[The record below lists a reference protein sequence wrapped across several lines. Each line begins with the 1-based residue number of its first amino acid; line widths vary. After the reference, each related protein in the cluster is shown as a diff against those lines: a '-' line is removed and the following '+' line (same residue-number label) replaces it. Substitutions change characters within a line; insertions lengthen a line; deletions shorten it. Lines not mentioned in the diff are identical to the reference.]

1 MSKKHIIKSAGI
13 IGFGTVISRV
23 LGFVRDIIIAKFFGT
38 AMYAE
43 AFVVAFRIPN
53 MLRDL
58 IGEGATNAA
67 FVPVLSEYLIKKKEE
82 FWELANV
89 ILNLLLIVLSVI
101 TIAGVLASPLIVR
114 LIAPG
119 FLDDPE
125 KFAITVK
132 LTRLM
137 FPYILL
143 IGLAAYTMGVLN
155 SLKHFSAPA
164 FGPCFLN
171 IAIIICAIIWGESVI
186 GLASGVLIGGVLQ
199 LAIQLPVLYRK
210 GFKFSFIPYQ
220 KISNVNSIMNK
231 VGSGFAST
239 NPTVKDVAAIKPWSF
254 TKKLN
259 HPAANKIGILL
270 LPRILGS
277 CVYQVNLFINTIL
290 ASLSGIV
297 GAGGV
302 AALYY
307 ANRIFQFPLAIFGI
321 AIAQA
326 VLPTMSREAL
336 EKEPDKLKHTLSF
349 SLRVI
354 NFIIIPASI
363 GLIVLA
369 VPITK
374 TLFERGKFDR
384 YSTLITANALMFYSI
399 GLFSYSG
406 IKILVSCFYSLKDT
420 LTPVKIAGVSFLLNI
435 ALNFVLMFPLKIGGL
450 ALSASISGIFNFLAL
465 FYILRKKIGFLE
477 GYKILNSFLK
487 VLLASLVM
495 AAIIYICS
503 FKIGLNLFIVISIA
517 IASYIMAAFIFDV
530 KEAKEFLSWM
540 LKRK

>member
-13 IGFGTVISRV
+13 IGFATVISRI
-23 LGFVRDIIIAKFFGT
+23 LGFVRDVIIARFFGT
-38 AMYAE
+38 ARYAE

-67 FVPVLSEYLIKKKEE
+67 FVPVLSEYMVKKKEE

-89 ILNLLLIVLSVI
+89 ILNLLLITLSAI
-101 TIAGVLASPLIVR
+101 TIAGIAASPLIVR
-114 LIAPG
+114 FMAPG

-132 LTRLM
+132 LTRWM

-155 SLKHFSAPA
+155 SLRHFSTPA
-164 FGPCFLN
+164 FGPCLLN
-171 IAIIICAIIWGESVI
+171 IAVIICAIIWGESVM
-186 GLASGVLIGGVLQ
+186 GLASGVLIGGLLQ
-199 LAIQLPVLYRK
+199 LLVQIPVLYRK
-210 GFKFSFIPYQ
+210 GFRF
-220 KISNVNSIMNK
+220 
-231 VGSGFAST
+231 
-239 NPTVKDVAAIKPWSF
+239 SF

-259 HPAANKIGILL
+259 HPAANKIGALL

-297 GAGGV
+297 GSGGV

-326 VLPTMSREAL
+326 ALPTMSREAL
-336 EKEPDKLKHTLSF
+336 EAGADKLKNTVSF
-349 SLRVI
+349 SLRAI
-354 NFIIIPASI
+354 NFITIPASI

-369 VPITK
+369 EPITR
-374 TLFERGKFDR
+374 TLFERGRFDH
-384 YSTLITANALMFYSI
+384 YSTLITANALIFYAI

-406 IKILVSCFYSLKDT
+406 IKILVSCFYSLQDT
-420 LTPVKIAGVSFLLNI
+420 LTPVKIAGMSLFLNI
-435 ALNFVLMFPLKIGGL
+435 ALNVALMFPLKIGGL
-450 ALSASISGIFNFLAL
+450 ALSASISGIFNFFAL
-465 FYILRKKIGFLE
+465 FYMLRKKIGHLD
-477 GYKILNSFLK
+477 GYKILSSFLK
-487 VLLASLVM
+487 ATMASLAM
-495 AAIIYICS
+495 AAVIYLCA
-503 FKIGLNLFIVISIA
+503 FKLCLNLFIVMSIA
-517 IASYIMAAFIFDV
+517 MLSYIAAAFIFGV
-530 KEAKEFLSWM
+530 KEVKEFLSWT
-540 LKRK
+540 LKKR

>member
-1 MSKKHIIKSAGI
+1 MSKQHIIKSAGI
-13 IGFGTVISRV
+13 IGFATVISRV

-38 AMYAE
+38 AKYAE

-67 FVPVLSEYLIKKKEE
+67 FVPVLSEYAVKKKEE

-89 ILNLLLIVLSVI
+89 ILNLLLIALSVI

-119 FLDDPE
+119 FLGDPE

-143 IGLAAYTMGVLN
+143 IGLTAYTMGVLN
-155 SLKHFSAPA
+155 SLKHFSMPA
-164 FGPCFLN
+164 FGPCLLN
-171 IAIIICAIIWGESVI
+171 IAIIICAIIWGESVM

-199 LAIQLPVLYRK
+199 LGVQIPVLYKK
-210 GFKFSFIPYQ
+210 GFKFSF
-220 KISNVNSIMNK
+220 
-231 VGSGFAST
+231 T
-239 NPTVKDVAAIKPWSF
+239 R
-254 TKKLN
+254 KLN

-297 GAGGV
+297 GLGGV

-336 EKEPDKLKHTLSF
+336 EIDSDKLKKTLSF

-354 NFIIIPASI
+354 NFIIVPASI
-363 GLIVLA
+363 GLIVMA
-369 VPITK
+369 VPITR

-384 YSTLITANALMFYSI
+384 YSTLITADALVFYSI

-406 IKILVSCFYSLKDT
+406 IKVLVSCFYSLKDT
-420 LTPVKIAGVSFLLNI
+420 LTPVKIASISLLLNVI
-435 ALNFVLMFPLKIGGL
+435 LSLVLMFPLKIGGL
-450 ALSASISGIFNFLAL
+450 ALSASVAGIFNFSAL
-465 FYILRKKIGFLE
+465 FYALRKKIGCLD
-477 GYKILNSFLK
+477 GRRILNSFLK
-487 VLLASLVM
+487 VTIAGMVM
-495 AAIIYICS
+495 AFAIYICA
-503 FKIGLNLFIVISIA
+503 FKIGLNLFIVIFIAIVSYSIA
-517 IASYIMAAFIFDV
+517 TFIFDV
-530 KEAKEFLSWM
+530 KESKEFISWA
-540 LKRK
+540 LKRN

>member
-1 MSKKHIIKSAGI
+1 VAIHLSKKHIIKSAGI
-13 IGFGTVISRV
+13 IGFATVISRV
-23 LGFVRDIIIAKFFGT
+23 LGFVRDIIIARFFGT
-38 AMYAE
+38 ARYAE

-67 FVPVLSEYLIKKKEE
+67 FVPVLSEYMVKKKEE
-82 FWELANV
+82 FWELANI
-89 ILNLLLIVLSVI
+89 ILNFLLIILSAI
-101 TIAGVLASPLIVR
+101 TIVGVLASPLIVR

-119 FLDDPE
+119 FLSDPE

-143 IGLAAYTMGVLN
+143 IGLTAYAMGVLN

-171 IAIIICAIIWGESVI
+171 IAIIICAIIWGESVM
-186 GLASGVLIGGVLQ
+186 GLASGVLIGGILQ
-199 LAIQLPVLYRK
+199 LVIQIPVLYRK
-210 GFKFSFIPYQ
+210 GFRF
-220 KISNVNSIMNK
+220 
-231 VGSGFAST
+231 
-239 NPTVKDVAAIKPWSF
+239 SF

-259 HPAANKIGILL
+259 HPAANKIWILL
-270 LPRILGS
+270 LPRIIGS
-277 CVYQVNLFINTIL
+277 CAYQVNLFINTIL
-290 ASLSGIV
+290 ASLATIV
-297 GAGGV
+297 GTGGV

-326 VLPTMSREAL
+326 ALPTMSREAL
-336 EKEPDKLKHTLSF
+336 EKEPGNLKHTLSF

-354 NFIIIPASI
+354 NFIIVPASI

-369 VPITK
+369 VPITQ
-374 TLFERGKFDR
+374 TLFERGKFDH
-384 YSTLITANALMFYSI
+384 YSTLITANALIFYSI

-420 LTPVKIAGVSFLLNI
+420 LSPVKIAGASLILNI
-435 ALNFVLMFPLKIGGL
+435 ILNVALMFPLKIGGL

-465 FYILRKKIGFLE
+465 FFILRKKIGSLD

-487 VLLASLVM
+487 VLAASLAM
-495 AAIIYICS
+495 AIIIYICA
-503 FKIGLNLFIVISIA
+503 FKIGLNLFIVILIA
-517 IASYIMAAFIFDV
+517 IVSYIMAAFIFDV
-530 KEAKEFLSWM
+530 KEVKEFLSWI
-540 LKRK
+540 LKKR

>member
-1 MSKKHIIKSAGI
+1 LSKKHIIKSAGI
-13 IGFGTVISRV
+13 IGFATVISRV
-23 LGFVRDIIIAKFFGT
+23 LGFVRDIIIARFFGT
-38 AMYAE
+38 ARYAE

-67 FVPVLSEYLIKKKEE
+67 FVPVLSEYMIKKKEE
-82 FWELANV
+82 FWEIAN
-89 ILNLLLIVLSVI
+89 IMLNLLLVILSTI
-101 TIAGVLASPLIVR
+101 TILGVLASPLIVK

-119 FLDDPE
+119 FLNDPE
-125 KFAITVK
+125 KFSITVK

-171 IAIIICAIIWGESVI
+171 IAIIICAIIWGESVM
-186 GLASGVLIGGVLQ
+186 GLASGVLIGGILQ
-199 LAIQLPVLYRK
+199 LAIQVPVLYRK
-210 GFKFSFIPYQ
+210 GFKFL
-220 KISNVNSIMNK
+220 
-231 VGSGFAST
+231 
-239 NPTVKDVAAIKPWSF
+239 F
-254 TKKLN
+254 TKRLN
-259 HPAANKIGILL
+259 HPAASKIGILL

-290 ASLSGIV
+290 ASLSTIV
-297 GAGGV
+297 GTGGV

-307 ANRIFQFPLAIFGI
+307 ANRIFQFPMAIFGI

-326 VLPTMSREAL
+326 ALPTMSREAL
-336 EKEPDKLKHTLSF
+336 ETEPDKLKDTLSF
-349 SLRVI
+349 SLRAI

-363 GLIVLA
+363 GLITLA
-369 VPITK
+369 VPITQ
-374 TLFERGKFDR
+374 TLFERGKFDH
-384 YSTLITANALMFYSI
+384 YSTLITANALIFYSI

-420 LTPVKIAGVSFLLNI
+420 LTPVKIASVSLLLNI
-435 ALNFVLMFPLKIGGL
+435 ILNVALMFPLKIGGL
-450 ALSASISGIFNFLAL
+450 ALSASISGIFNFLTL
-465 FYILRKKIGFLE
+465 FYILRKKIGHLD
-477 GYKILNSFLK
+477 GYKILISFLK
-487 VLLASLVM
+487 VTIASIAM
-495 AAIIYICS
+495 AIIIYICA
-503 FKIGLNLFIVISIA
+503 FKIVLNLFVTILIA
-517 IASYIMAAFIFDV
+517 MLSYIIATFIFDV

-540 LKRK
+540 LKKA

>member
-13 IGFGTVISRV
+13 IGFATVISRV

-38 AMYAE
+38 AKYAE

-58 IGEGATNAA
+58 IGEGAANAA
-67 FVPVLSEYLIKKKEE
+67 FVPVLSEYAVKKKEE

-89 ILNLLLIVLSVI
+89 ILNLLLITLSAI
-101 TIAGVLASPLIVR
+101 TIAGVLASPLIVG

-125 KFAITVK
+125 KFAITVR

-143 IGLAAYTMGVLN
+143 IGLTAYTMGVLN
-155 SLKHFSAPA
+155 SLKHFSMPA
-164 FGPCFLN
+164 FGPCLLN
-171 IAIIICAIIWGESVI
+171 IAIIICAIIWGESVM

-199 LAIQLPVLYRK
+199 LAVQIPVLYKK
-210 GFKFSFIPYQ
+210 GFKFSF
-220 KISNVNSIMNK
+220 
-231 VGSGFAST
+231 T
-239 NPTVKDVAAIKPWSF
+239 R
-254 TKKLN
+254 KLN

-270 LPRILGS
+270 LPRMLGS

-297 GAGGV
+297 GSGGV

-326 VLPTMSREAL
+326 ILPTMSREAL
-336 EKEPDKLKHTLSF
+336 EADSDKLKKTLSF

-354 NFIIIPASI
+354 NFIIVPASV
-363 GLIVLA
+363 GLMVLA
-369 VPITK
+369 IPITR

-384 YSTLITANALMFYSI
+384 YSTLITANALVFYSI

-420 LTPVKIAGVSFLLNI
+420 LTPVKIAGLSLLLNI
-435 ALNFVLMFPLKIGGL
+435 ILNLALMFPLRIGGL

-465 FYILRKKIGFLE
+465 FYVLRKRMGRMD
-477 GYKILNSFLK
+477 GRKILNSFLK
-487 VLLASLVM
+487 VIMAGLSMALV
-495 AAIIYICS
+495 IYICA
-503 FKIGLNLFIVISIA
+503 FKMDMNLFIVIFIA
-517 IASYIMAAFIFDV
+517 IVSYGAATFIFGV
-530 KEAKEFLSWM
+530 KESKEFLSWA
-540 LKRK
+540 LKRN

>member
-13 IGFGTVISRV
+13 IGFATIISRV

-38 AMYAE
+38 AKYAE

-67 FVPVLSEYLIKKKEE
+67 FVPILSEYAVKKKEE

-89 ILNLLLIVLSVI
+89 ILNLLLIALSII

-119 FLDDPE
+119 FLGDPE

-143 IGLAAYTMGVLN
+143 IGLTAYTMGVLN
-155 SLKHFSAPA
+155 SLKHFSMPA
-164 FGPCFLN
+164 FGPCLLN
-171 IAIIICAIIWGESVI
+171 IAIIICAIIWGESVM

-199 LAIQLPVLYRK
+199 LGVQIPVLYKK
-210 GFKFSFIPYQ
+210 GFKFSF
-220 KISNVNSIMNK
+220 
-231 VGSGFAST
+231 T
-239 NPTVKDVAAIKPWSF
+239 R
-254 TKKLN
+254 KLN
-259 HPAANKIGILL
+259 HPAANKIGMLL

-297 GAGGV
+297 GLGGV

-336 EKEPDKLKHTLSF
+336 EMDSDKLKKTLSF

-354 NFIIIPASI
+354 NFIIVPASI

-369 VPITK
+369 VPITR
-374 TLFERGKFDR
+374 TLFERGKFDS
-384 YSTLITANALMFYSI
+384 YSTLITANALVFYSI

-406 IKILVSCFYSLKDT
+406 IKVLVNCFYSLKDT
-420 LTPVKIAGVSFLLNI
+420 LTPVKIAGLSLLLNI
-435 ALNFVLMFPLKIGGL
+435 ILNLILMFPLKIGGL
-450 ALSASISGIFNFLAL
+450 ALSASIAGMFNFFAL
-465 FYILRKKIGFLE
+465 FYILRKKIGCLD
-477 GYKILNSFLK
+477 GRRILNSFLK
-487 VLLASLVM
+487 VTIAGLVM
-495 AAIIYICS
+495 ALAIYICA
-503 FKIGLNLFIVISIA
+503 FKINLNLFIVIFIAIVSYSIA
-517 IASYIMAAFIFDV
+517 TFIFDV
-530 KEAKEFLSWM
+530 KELKEFISWA
-540 LKRK
+540 LKRN

>member
-13 IGFGTVISRV
+13 IGSATVISRI
-23 LGFVRDIIIAKFFGT
+23 LGFVRDIIIARFFGT
-38 AMYAE
+38 AKYAE

-58 IGEGATNAA
+58 VGEGATNAA
-67 FVPVLSEYLIKKKEE
+67 FVPVLSEYMVKKKEE

-89 ILNLLLIVLSVI
+89 ILNLLLITLSAI
-101 TIAGVLASPLIVR
+101 TIAGIFASPWIVR
-114 LIAPG
+114 FMAPG
-119 FLDDPE
+119 FMDDPE

-164 FGPCFLN
+164 FGPCLLN
-171 IAIIICAIIWGESVI
+171 IAIIICAMIWGESVM

-199 LAIQLPVLYRK
+199 LALQIPVLYRK
-210 GFKFSFIPYQ
+210 GFRFSFT
-220 KISNVNSIMNK
+220 
-231 VGSGFAST
+231 G
-239 NPTVKDVAAIKPWSF
+239 
-254 TKKLN
+254 KLN
-259 HPAANKIGILL
+259 HPAANRIGVLL

-277 CVYQVNLFINTIL
+277 CVYQLNLFINTIL
-290 ASLSGIV
+290 ASLSAIV
-297 GAGGV
+297 GSGGV

-326 VLPTMSREAL
+326 ALPTMSREAL
-336 EKEPDKLKHTLSF
+336 EKDPDNLKRTLSF

-374 TLFERGKFDR
+374 TLFERGKFDH

-406 IKILVSCFYSLKDT
+406 IKILVSCFYSMQDT
-420 LTPVKIAGVSFLLNI
+420 RTPVKIAVASLLLNI
-435 ALNFVLMFPLKIGGL
+435 VLNVALMFPLRIGGL
-450 ALSASISGIFNFLAL
+450 ALAASLSGIFNFIAL
-465 FYILRKKIGFLE
+465 FFLLRKKIGSLDTRRIS
-477 GYKILNSFLK
+477 GSFLK
-487 VLLASLVM
+487 ALLAGLAM
-495 AAIIYICS
+495 AAVIYFCA
-503 FKIGLNLFIVISIA
+503 FKINLNLFIVILIA
-517 IASYIMAAFIFDV
+517 ILSYIAAAFIFRV
-530 KEAKEFLSWM
+530 KEAKELLSWV
-540 LKRK
+540 LERK

>member
-13 IGFGTVISRV
+13 IGFATVISRV

-38 AMYAE
+38 AKYAE

-67 FVPVLSEYLIKKKEE
+67 FVPVLSEYAVKKKEE

-89 ILNLLLIVLSVI
+89 ILNLLLIALSVI

-119 FLDDPE
+119 FLGDPE

-143 IGLAAYTMGVLN
+143 IGLTAYTMGVLN
-155 SLKHFSAPA
+155 SLKHFSMPA
-164 FGPCFLN
+164 FGPCLLN
-171 IAIIICAIIWGESVI
+171 IAIIICAMIWGESVM

-199 LAIQLPVLYRK
+199 LGVQIPVLYKK
-210 GFKFSFIPYQ
+210 GFKFSF
-220 KISNVNSIMNK
+220 
-231 VGSGFAST
+231 T
-239 NPTVKDVAAIKPWSF
+239 R
-254 TKKLN
+254 KLN

-297 GAGGV
+297 GLGGV

-336 EKEPDKLKHTLSF
+336 EIDSDKLKKTLSF

-354 NFIIIPASI
+354 NFIIVPASI

-369 VPITK
+369 IPITR

-384 YSTLITANALMFYSI
+384 YSTLITANALVFYSI

-406 IKILVSCFYSLKDT
+406 IKVLVNCFYSLKDT
-420 LTPVKIAGVSFLLNI
+420 LTPVKIAGLSLLLNVI
-435 ALNFVLMFPLKIGGL
+435 LNLALMFPLKIGGL
-450 ALSASISGIFNFLAL
+450 ALSASIAGIFNFFAL
-465 FYILRKKIGFLE
+465 FYVLRKKIGCLD
-477 GYKILNSFLK
+477 GRRILNSFLK
-487 VLLASLVM
+487 VTSAGLVM
-495 AAIIYICS
+495 AFVIYICA
-503 FKIGLNLFIVISIA
+503 FKINLNLFIVIFIAIVSYSIA
-517 IASYIMAAFIFDV
+517 TFIFDV
-530 KEAKEFLSWM
+530 KESKEFISWA
-540 LKRK
+540 LKRN

>member
-13 IGFGTVISRV
+13 IGFATVISRI

-38 AMYAE
+38 AKYAE

-58 IGEGATNAA
+58 IGEGAANAA
-67 FVPVLSEYLIKKKEE
+67 FVPVLSEYAVKKKEE

-89 ILNLLLIVLSVI
+89 ILNLLLIALSVI

-119 FLDDPE
+119 FLGDPE

-143 IGLAAYTMGVLN
+143 IGLTAYTMGVLN
-155 SLKHFSAPA
+155 SLKHFSMPA
-164 FGPCFLN
+164 FGPCLLN
-171 IAIIICAIIWGESVI
+171 IAIIICAIIWGESVM

-199 LAIQLPVLYRK
+199 LGVQIPVLYKK
-210 GFKFSFIPYQ
+210 GFKFSF
-220 KISNVNSIMNK
+220 
-231 VGSGFAST
+231 T
-239 NPTVKDVAAIKPWSF
+239 R
-254 TKKLN
+254 KLN

-297 GAGGV
+297 GLGGV

-336 EKEPDKLKHTLSF
+336 EIDSDKLKKTLSF

-354 NFIIIPASI
+354 NFIIVPASI
-363 GLIVLA
+363 GLIVMA
-369 VPITK
+369 VPITR

-384 YSTLITANALMFYSI
+384 YSTLITADALVFYSI

-406 IKILVSCFYSLKDT
+406 IKVLVSCFYSLKDT
-420 LTPVKIAGVSFLLNI
+420 LTPVKIASISLLLNVI
-435 ALNFVLMFPLKIGGL
+435 LSLVLMFPLKIGGL
-450 ALSASISGIFNFLAL
+450 ALSASVAGIFNFSAL
-465 FYILRKKIGFLE
+465 FYALRKKIGCM
-477 GYKILNSFLK
+477 GGRRILNSFLK
-487 VLLASLVM
+487 VTIAGLVM
-495 AAIIYICS
+495 AFVIYICA
-503 FKIGLNLFIVISIA
+503 FKINLNLFIVIFIAIVSYSIA
-517 IASYIMAAFIFDV
+517 TFIFDV
-530 KEAKEFLSWM
+530 KESKEFISWA
-540 LKRK
+540 LKRN

>member
-13 IGFGTVISRV
+13 IGFATVISRV
-23 LGFVRDIIIAKFFGT
+23 LGFVRDIIIARFFGT
-38 AMYAE
+38 ARYAE

-58 IGEGATNAA
+58 VGEGATNAA
-67 FVPVLSEYLIKKKEE
+67 FVPVLSEYMVKKKEE
-82 FWELANV
+82 FWGLANV
-89 ILNLLLIVLSVI
+89 ILNLLLITLSAI
-101 TIAGVLASPLIVR
+101 TIAGIFASPWIVR
-114 LIAPG
+114 FMAPG

-132 LTRLM
+132 LTRFM

-155 SLKHFSAPA
+155 SLKHFSTPA
-164 FGPCFLN
+164 FGPCLLN
-171 IAIIICAIIWGESVI
+171 IAIIVCAIIWGESVM

-199 LAIQLPVLYRK
+199 LAVQMPVLYKK
-210 GFKFSFIPYQ
+210 GFRFSF
-220 KISNVNSIMNK
+220 
-231 VGSGFAST
+231 T
-239 NPTVKDVAAIKPWSF
+239 R
-254 TKKLN
+254 KLN
-259 HPAANKIGILL
+259 HPAANRIGVLL

-277 CVYQVNLFINTIL
+277 CVYQLNLFINTIL
-290 ASLSGIV
+290 ASLSTIV
-297 GAGGV
+297 GSGGV

-326 VLPTMSREAL
+326 ALPTMSREAL
-336 EKEPDKLKHTLSF
+336 EKDPANLKRTLSF

-374 TLFERGKFDR
+374 TLFERGKFDH
-384 YSTLITANALMFYSI
+384 YSTLITANALIFYSI

-406 IKILVSCFYSLKDT
+406 IKILVSCFYSLQDT
-420 LTPVKIAGVSFLLNI
+420 RTPVKIAVVSLVLNI
-435 ALNFVLMFPLKIGGL
+435 ALNVMLMFPLKIGGL
-450 ALSASISGIFNFLAL
+450 ALAASLSGIFNFIAL
-465 FYILRKKIGFLE
+465 FFILRKKIGPLDTRR
-477 GYKILNSFLK
+477 ILSSFLK
-487 VLLASLVM
+487 ALGASLAM
-495 AAIIYICS
+495 AVVIYFCV
-503 FKIGLNLFIVISIA
+503 FKINLNLFIVILVA
-517 IASYIMAAFIFDV
+517 ILSYIGAAFIFGV
-530 KEAKEFLSWM
+530 KEAKEFLSWV
-540 LKRK
+540 LERK

>member
-1 MSKKHIIKSAGI
+1 MSKQHIIKSAGI
-13 IGFGTVISRV
+13 IGFATVISRV

-38 AMYAE
+38 AKYAE

-67 FVPVLSEYLIKKKEE
+67 FVPVLSEYAVKKKEE

-89 ILNLLLIVLSVI
+89 ILNLLLIALSVI

-119 FLDDPE
+119 FLGDPE

-143 IGLAAYTMGVLN
+143 IGLTAYTMGVLN
-155 SLKHFSAPA
+155 SLKHFSMPA
-164 FGPCFLN
+164 FGPCLLN
-171 IAIIICAIIWGESVI
+171 IAIIICAIIWGESVM

-199 LAIQLPVLYRK
+199 LGVQIPVLYKK
-210 GFKFSFIPYQ
+210 GFKFSF
-220 KISNVNSIMNK
+220 
-231 VGSGFAST
+231 T
-239 NPTVKDVAAIKPWSF
+239 R
-254 TKKLN
+254 KLN

-297 GAGGV
+297 GLGGV

-336 EKEPDKLKHTLSF
+336 EIDSDKLKKTLSF

-354 NFIIIPASI
+354 NFIIVPASI

-369 VPITK
+369 VPITR

-384 YSTLITANALMFYSI
+384 YSTLITADALVFYSI

-406 IKILVSCFYSLKDT
+406 IKVLVSCFYSLKDT
-420 LTPVKIAGVSFLLNI
+420 LTPVKIAGLSLLLNVI
-435 ALNFVLMFPLKIGGL
+435 LSLVLMFPLKIGGL
-450 ALSASISGIFNFLAL
+450 ALSASVAGIFNFSAL
-465 FYILRKKIGFLE
+465 FYALRKKIGCLD
-477 GYKILNSFLK
+477 GRRILNSFLK
-487 VLLASLVM
+487 VTIAGMVM
-495 AAIIYICS
+495 AFAIYICA
-503 FKIGLNLFIVISIA
+503 FKIGLNLFIVIFIAIVSYSIA
-517 IASYIMAAFIFDV
+517 TFIFDV
-530 KEAKEFLSWM
+530 KESKEFISWA
-540 LKRK
+540 LKRN